1 MLFSIQKILYRG
13 IAVVTRVL
21 GKVIPQKKPLMFI
34 GPGASE
40 HMCVAAA
47 QFGVKKMLIVTDEV
61 LVKIGVHRRM
71 IETLRENGVQS
82 VIYDGVEPDPTYRH
96 VEEGLAVLRE
106 HQCDAVLAIGGGS
119 PIDTAKVIS
128 ALAVNERP
136 IEKLAGFFKVKN
148 ACLPLYAVPTTAGS
162 GSEVTIAAVV
172 SDPVTHK
179 KNQVIDPKLVPV
191 MAALDPL
198 LMTGLPPHVTAAT
211 GMDALT
217 HAVEAYLSVNA
228 TAETDRYALA
238 ATKLIFAN
246 LTTAYKNGGDV
257 QARQAMAMASFYAG
271 SAFTKASLGYVHAI
285 AHQFGG
291 RYHTPHGLANAIVLP
306 HILNYTRDATSRRMA
321 RLAEASGVGIPADT
335 DVELA
340 DKFIASVLELQADL
354 GIPTSLDSLQASDI
368 PEIASDALKEAH
380 YNFPIPKFMNQAQC
394 EGLLRKMLS

>member
-306 HILNYTRDATSRRMA
+306 HILDYTRDATSRRMA

>member
-40 HMCVAAA
+40 QMCVAAA

-61 LVKIGVHRRM
+61 LVKIGIHRGM
-71 IETLRENGVQS
+71 IETLSENGVQS

-96 VEEGLAVLRE
+96 VEEGLAVLQE

-128 ALAVNERP
+128 AMAVNDRP